1 MFVFQKIWRALFS
14 GNTHLEFRPFALAS
28 TSSSE
33 PDFNLVQVLVQN
45 LKFAKSKDP
54 CRCWRCYI

>member
-33 PDFNLVQVLVQN
+33 PDFNLVQVLVQD
-45 LKFAKSKDP
+45 LKFAKSNNP
-54 CRCWRCYI
+54 GRYWRFYV